1 MSLLF
6 GVRGDIGKAVKYLQ
20 AAMKTKSDEVELYTE
35 LVAASYC
42 KAERDDDAAA
52 LKLGHDYVKQC
63 QAKPASSELRKI
75 SKSHCGKLRDNPAL
89 AVVIVVTSNRKLT
102 PRNSRKTK

>member
-6 GVRGDIGKAVKYLQ
+6 GVRGDIGKAVKYLHV
-20 AAMKTKSDEVELYTE
+20 AMKTKSDEVELYTE

-52 LKLGHDYVKQC
+52 LKLK
-63 QAKPASSELRKI
+63 AITSSSVR
-75 SKSHCGKLRDNPAL
+75 
-89 AVVIVVTSNRKLT
+89 
-102 PRNSRKTK
+102 RNQPVPSW

>member
-1 MSLLF
+1 
-6 GVRGDIGKAVKYLQ
+6 
-20 AAMKTKSDEVELYTE
+20 MKTKSDEVELYTE

-63 QAKPASSELRKI
+63 QAKPASSGPEK
-75 SKSHCGKLRDNPAL
+75 N
-89 AVVIVVTSNRKLT
+89 
-102 PRNSRKTK
+102 